1 MRKRSWWAAVAA
13 TGLLMVAG
21 CGGGEKP
28 PGDGGTQPGETNA
41 SSDQPTEKP
50 MMRLESEPFGEW
62 TDPAGE
68 THKVTKY
75 ILSNGRVTVSI
86 LDYGAIVQSLMT
98 PDRDGEMENITL
110 GFDELAP
117 YADMEN
123 KDPYFG
129 AIVGRYGNR
138 IAKGKFTINLPE
150 GTAATNNGESYTLAT
165 NNDPNHLHGG
175 DRGFNDVL
183 WQARMMPADVTD
195 DGSVGVHLTYISADG
210 EEGYPGQL
218 KSDVIYRLTPN
229 DELRIEYTATVSEKA
244 TPINLT
250 NHCYWNLGGVDL
262 QNPKDSASIL
272 DHVLMLNCERYLPVD
287 DTLIPTGELKS
298 VQGTLFDFTKAHPI
312 NKDFKELKGDAE
324 NGGYDHCFIT
334 PNLGKEQPGLTLVA
348 RLSDPESGRVM
359 EIETDQPGIQ
369 FYTGNFLSGGPSDAG
384 FPQHHALCL
393 ETQNLPDSP
402 NQPEF
407 PSSIL
412 EPGQSYK
419 HTTVHRFSIMDEDE
433 E

>member
-1 MRKRSWWAAVAA
+1 MRMRSWRAAVAVS
-13 TGLLMVAG
+13 LLAVMG
-21 CGGGEKP
+21 CGSGEN
-28 PGDGGTQPGETNA
+28 QPGENGSQPGGTDG
-41 SSDQPTEKP
+41 SSEQSTETT
-50 MMRLESEPFGEW
+50 MRIESEPFGEW

-68 THKVTKY
+68 THDVTKY

-117 YADMEN
+117 YADMKN

-150 GTAATNNGESYTLAT
+150 GTSATNNGESYELAT
-165 NNDPNHLHGG
+165 NNDANHLHGG

-183 WQARMMPADVTD
+183 WQAQPLSTDVTG
-195 DGSVGVHLTYISADG
+195 DGSVAVRLTYISADG

-218 KSDVIYRLTPN
+218 KSDVIYRLTPA
-229 DELRIEYTATVSEKA
+229 DELRIEYTATVKEKA

-262 QNPKDSASIL
+262 QNSEASASIL

-298 VQGTLFDFTKAHPI
+298 VKGTLFDFTKAHPI
-312 NKDFKELKGDAE
+312 QKDFKELKGDAE
-324 NGGYDHCFIT
+324 NGGYDHCFVT
-334 PNLGKEQPGLTLVA
+334 PNLGEDQPKLTLVA
-348 RLSDPESGRVM
+348 KLSDPESGRVM

-369 FYTGNFLSGGPSDAG
+369 FYSGNFLSGKPNDAG
-384 FPQHHALCL
+384 FPQHHAICL
-393 ETQNLPDSP
+393 ETQQLPDSP
-402 NQPEF
+402 NKPEF

-412 EPGQSYK
+412 EPGQSYQ

>member
-1 MRKRSWWAAVAA
+1 MRMRSWQAAVVAM
-13 TGLLMVAG
+13 GLMAVTG
-21 CGGGEKP
+21 CGGGENP
-28 PGDGGTQPGETNA
+28 PDVKTSQPGETA
-41 SSDQPTEKP
+41 SSSEEPAETT
-50 MMRLESEPFGEW
+50 MMRLETEPFGKW

-68 THKVTKY
+68 THQVTKY

-86 LDYGAIVQSLMT
+86 MDYGAIVQSLMT
-98 PDRDGEMENITL
+98 PDRNGEMENITL
-110 GFDELAP
+110 GFDDLAP
-117 YADMEN
+117 YADMDK

-138 IAKGKFTINLPE
+138 IADGKFKIDLPE
-150 GTAATNNGESYTLAT
+150 GTAATNNGETYTLAT
-165 NNDPNHLHGG
+165 NNGPHHLHGG

-183 WQARMMPADVTD
+183 WHARPMPADVTS

-218 KSDVIYRLTPN
+218 RSEVVYRLTPD
-229 DELRIEYTATVSEKA
+229 DELHIEYTASTDDKA
-244 TPINLT
+244 TPVNLT

-262 QNPKDSASIL
+262 QNPEASESIL
-272 DHVLMLNCERYLPVD
+272 DHELMLNCERYLPVD

-298 VQGTLFDFTKAHPI
+298 VQGTEFDFTKAHPI
-312 NKDFKELKGDAE
+312 KKHFADLKGDDE
-324 NGGYDHCFIT
+324 KGGYDHCFVT
-334 PNLGKEQPGLTLVA
+334 PNLGKDQPKLTLVA
-348 RLSDPESGRVM
+348 RLSDPKSGRVM

-393 ETQNLPDSP
+393 ETQQLPDSP

-407 PSSIL
+407 PSAIL

-419 HTTVHRFSIMDEDE
+419 HTTVHRFSTMDEDE
-433 E
+433 